1 MLIGFFLTDIDNG
14 LFFILLAS
22 TAAKERLF
30 SLRGFSNH
38 LQLYFNL
45 IISWGRYNPKLLKD
59 LDLGSL
65 YLM

>member
-45 IISWGRYNPKLLKD
+45 IIS
-59 LDLGSL
+59 
-65 YLM
+65 